1 MEMKAINSGRLRA
14 IGFDEK
20 ARRLRVQFDD
30 ATLLEY
36 DNITLEM
43 WHRLSSSTSPW
54 SYYRDNI
61 EEELHPRRVSAGGAA
76 KRNPLDDLFS

>member
-1 MEMKAINSGRLRA
+1 MDMRKIDSGRLRA

-20 ARRLRVQFDD
+20 TRRLRVQMDD
-30 ATLLEY
+30 GALLEY
-36 DNITLEM
+36 DNFTPER
-43 WHRLSSSTSPW
+43 WQRLSSSTAPW

-61 EEELHPRRVSAGGAA
+61 EEELHPRRVSAVGAA

>member
-1 MEMKAINSGRLRA
+1 MKMRQINSGRLRA

-20 ARRLRVQFDD
+20 ARRLRVQLDD
-30 ATLLEY
+30 DTLLEY

-43 WHRLSSSTSPW
+43 WRRLSSSTSPW

-61 EEELHPRRVSAGGAA
+61 EEELHPRRVSAAA
-76 KRNPLDDLFS
+76 AAGKNPLDDLFR

>member
-1 MEMKAINSGRLRA
+1 MDMREINSGRLRA

-20 ARRLRVQFDD
+20 TRRLRVQMDD
-30 ATLLEY
+30 GALLEY
-36 DNITLEM
+36 DNITPEM
-43 WHRLSSSTSPW
+43 WRRLSSSTAPW

-61 EEELHPRRVSAGGAA
+61 EEELHPRRVSAVGAA